1 MCGIRRAAQI
11 RSEIAALRAQ
21 RDAYVSKWR
30 NDAGLQLATA
40 RRQLNDDKG
49 EATKARKFS
58 DYITLVAPE
67 DGVVLDIGEAS
78 IGSIVDPGQSQ
89 KPLFTITPIRGRLEA
104 EIAVQ
109 SKDIGFIE
117 RGQKVTIKLDA
128 YDFLRHGTAQG
139 VITSVSEGS
148 FTQDS
153 DGRQTAPYFK
163 VLVRIDKPSL
173 TNVPA
178 DFRLIPGMTLTGDIL
193 IGKRTILSYFLSGAQ
208 RASSEAMREPQ

>member
-1 MCGIRRAAQI
+1 
-11 RSEIAALRAQ
+11 
-21 RDAYVSKWR
+21 
-30 NDAGLQLATA
+30 
-40 RRQLNDDKG
+40 
-49 EATKARKFS
+49 
-58 DYITLVAPE
+58 
-67 DGVVLDIGEAS
+67 
-78 IGSIVDPGQSQ
+78 
-89 KPLFTITPIRGRLEA
+89 
-104 EIAVQ
+104 
-109 SKDIGFIE
+109 E